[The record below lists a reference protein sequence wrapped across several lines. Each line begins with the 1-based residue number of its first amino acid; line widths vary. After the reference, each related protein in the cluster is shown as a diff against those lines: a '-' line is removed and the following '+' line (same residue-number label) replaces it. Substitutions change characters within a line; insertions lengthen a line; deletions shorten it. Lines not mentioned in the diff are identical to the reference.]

1 MVASTRALTFLVA
14 TGAFALALA
23 ACAPYESVRDR
34 PFRPPLEPVTGP
46 DAGSELYSRD
56 CAWCHGDRA
65 QGTTR
70 GPDLISGTNGRAF
83 THFMLTS
90 GRMPID
96 YPQQRVA
103 LRDPIYNALE
113 IDAIVE
119 YVAGLGAAGP
129 EIPEIDLAAGDLGV
143 GSELYEAN
151 CAACHSTT
159 GVGGALTEASTDEDL
174 SGAVGR
180 ESGLVA
186 PTLEHSTP
194 TEVAEAIL
202 VGPGT
207 MPVFAT
213 FSEGELNSL
222 VRYVTYLQDP
232 ADEGGAPIGRVGPV
246 AEGAVGWIVGLGAL
260 VLLTRWIGTKAS
272 KK

>member
-1 MVASTRALTFLVA
+1 MSMGRERALVYL
-14 TGAFALALA
+14 GAA
-23 ACAPYESVRDR
+23 AAVLLGACGAYESVRDR
-34 PFRPPLEPVTGP
+34 PFRPPFEPITGP
-46 DAGSELYSRD
+46 DAGSELYARD

-65 QGTTR
+65 QGTAR
-70 GPDLISGTNGRAF
+70 GPDLISATNGRAF

-96 YPQQRVA
+96 YPEQRVTR
-103 LRDPIYNALE
+103 RDPIYEASE

-119 YVAGLGAAGP
+119 HVAALGAPGP
-129 EIPEIDLAAGDLGV
+129 EIPELDVEAGDLGV
-143 GSELYEAN
+143 GSELYEEN
-151 CAACHSTT
+151 GAACHSTT
-159 GVGGALTEASTDEDL
+159 GVGGALTEASADDV
-174 SGAVGR
+174 SGVVGR
-180 ESGLVA
+180 ESGLIA
-186 PTLEHSTP
+186 PTLEHSSP
-194 TEVAEAIL
+194 TEVAEAVL

-213 FSEGELNSL
+213 FSEGEMNSL

-260 VLLTRWIGTKAS
+260 LLLTRWIGTRARTK
-272 KK
+272 

>member
-1 MVASTRALTFLVA
+1 MPMVSARAFAHLVA
-14 TGAFALALA
+14 AAAVALA

-46 DAGSELYSRD
+46 DAGSELYARD
-56 CAWCHGDRA
+56 CAWCHGDRGL
-65 QGTTR
+65 GTLR
-70 GPDLISGTNGRAF
+70 GPDLISGTNGRGF

-96 YPQQRVA
+96 YPTQRVTR
-103 LRDPIYNALE
+103 RDPVYEVSE

-119 YVAGLGAAGP
+119 HVASLGAPGP
-129 EIPEIDLAAGDLGV
+129 EIPEIDLEAGELGL
-143 GSELYEAN
+143 GSELYEEN

-159 GVGGALTEASTDEDL
+159 GVGGALTEGSADDL
-174 SGAVGR
+174 SGVVAR
-180 ESGLVA
+180 ESGLIA
-186 PTLEHSTP
+186 PTLEHSSP
-194 TEVAEAIL
+194 TEVAEAVV

-213 FSEGELNSL
+213 LSEIELNSL

-232 ADEGGAPIGRVGPV
+232 DDEGGAPIGRVGPV
-246 AEGAVGWIVGLGAL
+246 AEGAVAWVVGLGLL
-260 VLLTRWIGTKAS
+260 VLLTRWIGTKARRR
-272 KK
+272 